1 MIFVILCP
9 DEPDSLN
16 VKEEDQKRANIVDL
30 LLTQGQVDPKIT
42 DSRGQHT
49 ALHLCA
55 MNGYA
60 NVAMTLLKHSS
71 KPDIDAVNKIT

>member
-1 MIFVILCP
+1 MHSPEEI
-9 DEPDSLN
+9 EGLN
-16 VKEEDQKRANIVDL
+16 VNEEDEKRATIVEL

-60 NVAMTLLKHSS
+60 KVATTLLQHSN

>member
-1 MIFVILCP
+1 MIFKFLCP

-16 VKEEDQKRANIVDL
+16 IKEEDQKRATIVDL
-30 LLTQGQVDPKIT
+30 LLTQGQADPKIT

-60 NVAMTLLKHSS
+60 NVAMTLLKHSN